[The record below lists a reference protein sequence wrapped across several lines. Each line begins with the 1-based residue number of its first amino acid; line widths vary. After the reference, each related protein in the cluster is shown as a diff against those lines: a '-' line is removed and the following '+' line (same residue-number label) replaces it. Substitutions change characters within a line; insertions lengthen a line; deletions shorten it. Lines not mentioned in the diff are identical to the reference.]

1 MAAIVNERD
10 KILQAALE
18 RIITIVIPG
27 NQIPESLIGIKMNTD
42 NAFFK
47 TNAAGTVG
55 DPTSLTFTITRT
67 YLTAAATWSVV
78 SGTATLT
85 GTGDSRTLT
94 FSNMSSDT
102 ATIRASVTQNSKTY
116 TADVR
121 VSKVK
126 DGANGTNGTNGT
138 NGANGSNGIRGTV
151 QLYVLVANGPWSDTV
166 ANNAITSNTGSST
179 RYFGDTV
186 TQYNNSNFAET
197 RFWGAGNQ
205 WLTGQIIPGNV
216 LVDGSLTSPKIG
228 TNELLAVKIRTSGYV
243 STRIDDSTPNEIE
256 YLANLKSSFYAY
268 NAMSNNDAIGRFA
281 GIGFGNACAGF
292 AGISN
297 SSATYDDPIL
307 GAPKN
312 AGIIGIGGT
321 GGFFKNYNIG
331 SGFAIKAIANGN
343 NTISIRTEAGGA
355 NSWALDVV
363 GRFRWNGT
371 TITVPPGGTTTFL
384 RGDGT
389 WAVPPGTSSSGVSS
403 FNTRT
408 GAVSLTTADVNA
420 VGTISNNTSGSAADS
435 AKLGG
440 YSNTAYPRFTGNTSP
455 SKTIA
460 GYGEFNVNGT
470 LVWLALY
477 N

>member
-10 KILQAALE
+10 KILQAAPE

-85 GTGDSRTLT
+85 GTGDSRTLN

-102 ATIRASVTQNSKTY
+102 VTIRASVTQNSKTY
-116 TADVR
+116 TANVK

-126 DGANGTNGTNGT
+126 DGANGTNGTNG
-138 NGANGSNGIRGTV
+138 SNGIDGRRGTV
-151 QLYVLVANGPWSDTV
+151 TLYNYSASYPPANFTTE
-166 ANNAITSNTGSST
+166 ANAVILAKTGSST
-179 RYFGDTV
+179 KYAGDMV
-186 TQYNNSNFAET
+186 TLYNNLNYSET
-197 RFWGAGNQ
+197 RYWDGISA
-205 WLTGQIIPGNV
+205 WVTGQIINGNLLVNGTVTSQAIGTTV
-216 LVDGSLTSPKIG
+216 LYSVNIDTNGRIKAVGDGTYSNDIPSLRSAIFGHNPTSYSASLT
-228 TNELLAVKIRTSGYV
+228 R
-243 STRIDDSTPNEIE
+243 
-256 YLANLKSSFYAY
+256 
-268 NAMSNNDAIGRFA
+268 A
-281 GIGFGNACAGF
+281 GIVGYANFG
-292 AGISN
+292 
-297 SSATYDDPIL
+297 T
-307 GAPKN
+307 
-312 AGIIGIGGT
+312 GIIGYTSGATNSFDITTALPACSGVIGYGRY
-321 GGFFKNYNIG
+321 GGSFRSSNQLG
-331 SGFAIKAIANGN
+331 SAIYLEA
-343 NTISIRTEAGGA
+343 AGGNYDA
-355 NSWALDVV
+355 IRMY
-363 GRFRWNGT
+363 GRLNWNGYSWT
-371 TITVPPGGTTTFL
+371 NPPGDSSKFL
-384 RGDGT
+384 CSNGT
-389 WAVPPGTSSSGVSS
+389 WATPSSGSSGVTS
-403 FNTRT
+403 FNSRT

-460 GYGEFNVNGT
+460 GYGEFNVNGI

>member
-10 KILQAALE
+10 KILQAAPE

-85 GTGDSRTLT
+85 GTGDSRTLN

-102 ATIRASVTQNSKTY
+102 VTIRASVTQNSKTY
-116 TADVR
+116 TANVK

-126 DGANGTNGTNGT
+126 DGAKGDNGTNGT
-138 NGANGSNGIRGTV
+138 NGSNGIRGTV
-151 QLYVLVANGPWSDTV
+151 NIYVLVASGPWSDTV
-166 ANNAITSNTGSST
+166 ANNAITSQTGSST

-205 WLTGQIIPGNV
+205 WLTGQVISGNV

-228 TNELLAVKIRTSGYV
+228 ATVLQAVNIDTNGRIKAVGSG
-243 STRIDDSTPNEIE
+243 
-256 YLANLKSSFYAY
+256 
-268 NAMSNNDAIGRFA
+268 
-281 GIGFGNACAGF
+281 
-292 AGISN
+292 
-297 SSATYDDPIL
+297 TYDDV
-307 GAPKN
+307 GYNVRAAGYFYN
-312 AGIIGIGGT
+312 NWGNTTNTWVGVAGIANYTTGVIGWNVNYSSSTDSNTGLPVAVGVTGLGSNGGAFKATYSTGYGVIGVGPSNT
-321 GGFFKNYNIG
+321 AGGGVWVRGRLVWSSYDGSGGFSAAY
-331 SGFAIKAIANGN
+331 
-343 NTISIRTEAGGA
+343 
-355 NSWALDVV
+355 
-363 GRFRWNGT
+363 
-371 TITVPPGGTTTFL
+371 PPGGSTQFL
-384 RGDGT
+384 RADGV
-389 WAVPPGTSSSGVSS
+389 WAVPPGTGSSGVTS

-470 LVWLALY
+470 TVWLALY

>member
-10 KILQAALE
+10 KILQAAPE

-85 GTGDSRTLT
+85 GTGDSRTLA
-94 FSNMSSDT
+94 FANMSSDT
-102 ATIRASVTQNSKTY
+102 ATIRATVTQNSKTY

-126 DGANGTNGTNGT
+126 DGANGTNGTNG
-138 NGANGSNGIRGTV
+138 SNGIDGRRGTV
-151 QLYVLVANGPWSDTV
+151 TLYNYSASYPPANFTTE
-166 ANNAITSNTGSST
+166 ANAVILAKTGSST
-179 RYFGDTV
+179 KYAGDMV
-186 TQYNNSNFAET
+186 TLYNNVSYSET
-197 RFWGAGNQ
+197 RYWDGISS
-205 WLTGQIIPGNV
+205 WVTGQIIDGNL
-216 LVDGSLTSPKIG
+216 LVQGTVTSYAVG
-228 TNELLAVKIRTSGYV
+228 TNELFGVNIDTSGRVHARGPGVNYPGTFSLIK
-243 STRIDDSTPNEIE
+243 STGYFIQELSGGSTQYITGLAGYSDVYTGIVGYSNSAGGVGTDDKTGIGVRGVGSRAGYFTCTTSGSN
-256 YLANLKSSFYAY
+256 ANAAAVIAECANNNNYAIR
-268 NAMSNNDAIGRFA
+268 AIGRM
-281 GIGFGNACAGF
+281 
-292 AGISN
+292 
-297 SSATYDDPIL
+297 L
-307 GAPKN
+307 
-312 AGIIGIGGT
+312 
-321 GGFFKNYNIG
+321 
-331 SGFAIKAIANGN
+331 
-343 NTISIRTEAGGA
+343 
-355 NSWALDVV
+355 
-363 GRFRWNGT
+363 WNGYAIPAPAGST
-371 TITVPPGGTTTFL
+371 STFL
-384 RGDGT
+384 RNDGT
-389 WAVPPGTSSSGVSS
+389 WATPSTSGGVTS

-420 VGTISNNTSGSAADS
+420 VGTISNNTSGSSADS

-440 YSNTAYPRFTGNTSP
+440 YNNTAYPRFTGNTSP

-460 GYGEFNVNGT
+460 GYGEFNVSGT